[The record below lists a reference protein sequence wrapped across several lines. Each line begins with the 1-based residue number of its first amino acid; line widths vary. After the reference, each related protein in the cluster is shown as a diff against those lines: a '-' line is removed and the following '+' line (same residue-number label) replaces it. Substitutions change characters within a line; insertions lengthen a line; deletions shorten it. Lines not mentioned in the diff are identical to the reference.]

1 MKITGSTQIDLSL
14 ENFDYEI
21 KLNTNQ
27 GNIIDLGIKKH
38 NEKNNNSNIINFESK
53 LGNIKINLDLL
64 TEENKIPQSIE
75 DFDFVIKADYNLTKN
90 LNMGL
95 KYETDGNQSSYEI
108 LSGTILSKAGNDNI
122 KLNLYSENILWGY
135 KMEDFNKISLF
146 GNKIKPSIS
155 LLEENIDLGLV
166 YYQKEE
172 IDDYGNNNKSSDV
185 KLSLDLNLN
194 L

>member
-1 MKITGSTQIDLSL
+1 
-14 ENFDYEI
+14 
-21 KLNTNQ
+21 
-27 GNIIDLGIKKH
+27 
-38 NEKNNNSNIINFESK
+38 
-53 LGNIKINLDLL
+53 
-64 TEENKIPQSIE
+64 
-75 DFDFVIKADYNLTKN
+75 
-90 LNMGL
+90 
-95 KYETDGNQSSYEI
+95 
-108 LSGTILSKAGNDNI
+108 
-122 KLNLYSENILWGY
+122 
-135 KMEDFNKISLF
+135 MEDFNKISLF

>member
-53 LGNIKINLDLL
+53 LGNIKVNLDLL
-64 TEENKIPQSIE
+64 TDENKIPQSIE

-172 IDDYGNNNKSSDV
+172 IDDYGNNNNSSDV